1 MANSNQGVVYR
12 RTGRV
17 DDAIGAFQSALQITR
32 HPALYHNLGMSLMA
46 KVERDQRQGANV
58 QLAEDMRGARS
69 ALETALTLEDV
80 PGGQSFLQDWDPAK
94 THALLGQVLNSLG
107 DRAGAREHLE
117 TALRLQ
123 PTGPVADVTRRYLE
137 RIPP

>member
-1 MANSNQGVVYR
+1 VLAGV
-12 RTGRV
+12 
-17 DDAIGAFQSALQITR
+17 
-32 HPALYHNLGMSLMA
+32 
-46 KVERDQRQGANV
+46 RQ
-58 QLAEDMRGARS
+58 ARS
-69 ALETALTLEDV
+69 ALETELTLEDP
-80 PGGQSFLQDWDPAK
+80 PGPQSFLADWDPAK

-107 DRAGAREHLE
+107 DRGGARQHLQ